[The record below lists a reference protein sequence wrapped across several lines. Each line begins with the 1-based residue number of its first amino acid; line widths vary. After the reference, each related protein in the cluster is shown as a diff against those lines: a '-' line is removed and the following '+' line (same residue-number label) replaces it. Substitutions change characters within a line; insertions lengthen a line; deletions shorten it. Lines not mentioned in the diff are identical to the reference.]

1 MESSKLKIQFATL
14 QNKFHEIG
22 IHFSKI
28 KTNYYL
34 VYIYL
39 LPIFSQVCHLL
50 IDNIPQSPLFEGF
63 LQILTLKQLTLCAGL
78 KWKEI

>member
-39 LPIFSQVCHLL
+39 LPTSNIFPSM
-50 IDNIPQSPLFEGF
+50 PL
-63 LQILTLKQLTLCAGL
+63 AD
-78 KWKEI
+78 